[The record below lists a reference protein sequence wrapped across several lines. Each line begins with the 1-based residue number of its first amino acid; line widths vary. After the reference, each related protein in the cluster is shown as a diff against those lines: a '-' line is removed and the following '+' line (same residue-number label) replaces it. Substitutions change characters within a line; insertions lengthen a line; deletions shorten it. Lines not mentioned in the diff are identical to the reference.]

1 MGLGCWDLRSLGG
14 SFAGSLS
21 GPSPTVKGSELGALR
36 KPLGISVLPLTS
48 RLYRKMLTGKGLS
61 GLRVERLPITV
72 SPPRAGPWQAH
83 QGPLRLTNTGACGLC
98 SSFQQGPPPWK
109 LSTVG
114 GQEFPQTPKVSLAP
128 DQLGERRR
136 EAPWDRS
143 KSSGLLPA
151 RP

>member
-14 SFAGSLS
+14 GFAGSLS
-21 GPSPTVKGSELGALR
+21 GPSPTVKGCELEALR
-36 KPLGISVLPLTS
+36 KPLGVSVLPLTS
-48 RLYRKMLTGKGLS
+48 RLYRKMLTGKGLN

-72 SPPRAGPWQAH
+72 SAHPGLAHGGPTTAHCASPTQVQWPLQQLPAG
-83 QGPLRLTNTGACGLC
+83 T
-98 SSFQQGPPPWK
+98 PPWK
-109 LSTVG
+109 LTTVG

-128 DQLGERRR
+128 DQLGERHR